1 MILYHPVE
9 QFSVQADGALCC
21 TVVMLPVSIPPPQIC
36 ELELQKMRSQIE
48 DVRQLAVDSHRRLT
62 EGNLSLHARVAE
74 LEARRSVLD
83 HPALQ
88 VAVLLLAFL
97 LVLLAGGV

>member
-1 MILYHPVE
+1 MILYHPIE
-9 QFSVQADGALCC
+9 QLSVQADGALCC
-21 TVVMLPVSIPPPQIC
+21 TVTFVPVTMPPPQIC

-48 DVRQLAVDSHRRLT
+48 DVRQVALESHRRLA
-62 EGNLSLHARVAE
+62 ERNLSLHARMAE
-74 LEARRSVLD
+74 LEASVLD

-97 LVLLAGGV
+97 LGLLAGGV